1 MKAVVAPEP
10 GGPEALHVLDAPE
23 PRPGP
28 EDLLVAVE
36 ATAVNR
42 GDVMQ
47 RRGRYPPPRGATEI
61 LGLELAGEVV
71 AVGDGV
77 TRWAP
82 GNRVCAVVSGGGYA
96 EYAVV
101 PAAVAL
107 PIPDGLTTE
116 EAAALPEVFSTA
128 HDNLFVR
135 GRLTPGEAV
144 LLHGGASGVGT
155 AGIQLARRR
164 GCRVLVTAGSADK
177 IAACIN
183 LGADVGINYRT
194 SDFAEVVDDDTDGRG
209 VDVVLDIIGADYLER
224 NLRCLA
230 TEGRLV
236 VIGLMGGAKAEVD
249 LSRLLARR
257 LSVTASTLRARSVAE
272 KAAVAE
278 RLRRDVWPGFADG
291 SLRPVIDRVLPLEEA
306 AEAHRVMEAG
316 EHVGKIVLRVRSSQN
331 PMTVAARPPHPA
343 QR

>member
-1 MKAVVAPEP
+1 MAVVAPEA
-10 GGPEALHVLDAPE
+10 GGPEALQVVDVPE
-23 PRPGP
+23 PRHGG

-47 RRGRYPPPRGATEI
+47 RRGRYPPPEGVTEI
-61 LGLELAGEVV
+61 LGLELAGRVV

-77 TRWAP
+77 TGWAP
-82 GNRVCAVVSGGGYA
+82 GDQVCAVVSGGGYA

-107 PIPDGLTTE
+107 PIPDGLTIE
-116 EAAALPEVFSTA
+116 EAAAVPEVFSTA
-128 HDNLFVR
+128 HDNLLVR
-135 GRLTPGEAV
+135 GRLAPGEAV

-164 GCRVLVTAGSADK
+164 GCRVLITAGSADK
-177 IAACIN
+177 IAACVD
-183 LGADVGINYRT
+183 LGADLGINYRT
-194 SDFAEVVDDDTDGRG
+194 ADFTEVVVEATAGRG
-209 VDVVLDIIGADYLER
+209 VDVVLDIMGADYLER

-236 VIGLMGGAKAEVD
+236 IIGLMGGARAEVD
-249 LSRLLARR
+249 LARLLSRR
-257 LSVTASTLRARSVAE
+257 LSVIASTLRARSVAE

-278 RLRRDVWPGFADG
+278 RLRQEVWPGFADG
-291 SLRPVIDRVLPLEEA
+291 SLRPVIDRVLPLEQA
-306 AEAHRVMEAG
+306 GEAHRVMEAG
-316 EHVGKIVLRVRSSQN
+316 EHVGKIVLRVRS
-331 PMTVAARPPHPA
+331 P
-343 QR
+343 QRR